1 MKSFDSSTI
10 SSRFQ
15 TAVELSRLLINH
27 LITIRNIKIMVRFI
41 PIFLSNKIIANIR
54 KCYWIQSHVPKII
67 KSPSMESKELLGD
80 NTEDSQESN
89 EVENNIE
96 KTEATNTETV
106 DESVELSET
115 NESFIES
122 ELTTNLNDDEAELT
136 ALEKT
141 KPEVCHFYYFD
152 TFFHIE
158 LNYYVFHLLL

>member
-1 MKSFDSSTI
+1 
-10 SSRFQ
+10 
-15 TAVELSRLLINH
+15 
-27 LITIRNIKIMVRFI
+27 
-41 PIFLSNKIIANIR
+41 
-54 KCYWIQSHVPKII
+54 
-67 KSPSMESKELLGD
+67 MESKELLGD

-122 ELTTNLNDDEAELT
+122 ESTTNLNDDEAELT

-141 KPEVCHFYYFD
+141 KPEVCNFYYFD